1 MIIVEF
7 CGGLGN
13 QMFQYAFYKTLKYTY
28 SAIKIKA
35 DLHNYKIN
43 KYHNGFELFN
53 IFNIHLD
60 KATIWECIKTGKRD
74 YLNNYQNLILKNIYR
89 ILIFFYNRFFIN
101 KIKKN
106 IYIKWVK
113 SFDFDP
119 SFFNLDINQNYY
131 LSGYWI
137 NENYFNIIKDALF
150 IDFQVSEIFNNSLI
164 IKKIVNSESVSIH
177 LRRGDYVGTEYDV
190 LTNDYYKNA
199 INYISDRIIN
209 PVFFIFSDDKE
220 YAEKYFDYLP
230 NKYLVSENHGN
241 NSYKD
246 MLLMSLCK
254 HNINA
259 NSSFSFWG
267 AYLNKNNKK
276 IVVTPNIYLKNRQ
289 DYPVCK
295 DWIIIDCIKK

>member
-13 QMFQYAFYKTLKYTY
+13 QMFQYAFYKALKYTY
-28 SAIKIKA
+28 PTIKIKA
-35 DLHNYKIN
+35 DLNNYKTN
-43 KYHNGFELFN
+43 KYHNGFELFK
-53 IFNIHLD
+53 IFNIQLD
-60 KATIWECIKTGKRD
+60 IATIWDCIKTGKNE
-74 YLNNYQNLILKNIYR
+74 YIYINQNLIYKNIYK
-89 ILIFFYNRFFIN
+89 ILFFFYNIIN
-101 KIKKN
+101 KYNNKSF
-106 IYIKWVK
+106 YIKWEK
-113 SFDFDP
+113 SFDFDV
-119 SFFNLDINQNYY
+119 SFFNLDIKKNYY

-137 NENYFNIIKDALF
+137 NENYFNIIKDALL
-150 IDFQVSEIFNNSLI
+150 IDFKVSEILNNSPI
-164 IKKIVNSESVSIH
+164 IEKIVNNESVSIH

-190 LTNDYYKNA
+190 LTNDYYKKA
-199 INYISDRIIN
+199 IDYISDRINN
-209 PVFFIFSDDKE
+209 PVFFIFSDDIE
-220 YAEKYFDYLP
+220 YAGKYFDYLP
-230 NKYLVSENHGN
+230 KKYLVTENHGN

-276 IVVTPNIYLKNRQ
+276 IVVAPNIYLKKRQ

-295 DWIIIDCIKK
+295 DWIIINCI